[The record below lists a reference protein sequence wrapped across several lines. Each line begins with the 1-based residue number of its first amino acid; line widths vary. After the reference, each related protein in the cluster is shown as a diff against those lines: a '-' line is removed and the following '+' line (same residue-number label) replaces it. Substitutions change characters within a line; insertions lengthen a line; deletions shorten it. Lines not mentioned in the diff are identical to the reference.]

1 MPSPNRRRVL
11 AAMAGISAFSGC
23 SATSGDVPSTATET
37 PHTDTPTATH
47 TATGTPSESPTPTA
61 TETETAEPPELVSES
76 DFEFLVTVVRQPSR
90 DAPGRVRA
98 GLTNHTDRT
107 LLVTGGDPVPVGF
120 ETNRAEQVD
129 ASTPLKL
136 FPQQSDAVNQY
147 MSAESGEPL
156 TVADAVYEG
165 CWIMPDRV
173 LQTAEGG
180 AVELTSGASAVADYF
195 PLGVPDDD
203 CPEGTYRAY
212 GEMDAQSESGT
223 VARIDTKMEITVG
236 TSGKLSVSGSMEV
249 TEL

>member
-11 AAMAGISAFSGC
+11 VAMAGLSAFSGC
-23 SATSGDVPSTATET
+23 SATSGDASSTATKPPRTET
-37 PHTDTPTATH
+37 PTPTRSAT
-47 TATGTPSESPTPTA
+47 TTRSESPTPTP
-61 TETETAEPPELVSES
+61 TETETSEPATAVSAS
-76 DFEFLVTVVRQPSR
+76 DLEFLVTVVRQPSS

-120 ETNRAEQVD
+120 DTSLAKQVD

-147 MSAESGEPL
+147 VSAESGEPL

-165 CWIMPDRV
+165 CWSMPDRV
-173 LQTAEGG
+173 IQTAEGG

-195 PLGVPDDD
+195 PLGVPDAD
-203 CPEGTYRAY
+203 CPKGTYRAS
-212 GEMDAQSESGT
+212 GEMHAESESGP
-223 VARIDTKMEITVG
+223 VASIDTTMQVTVG
-236 TSGKLSVSGSMEV
+236 TRGSLSVSGSMDV
-249 TEL
+249 SEL

>member
-11 AAMAGISAFSGC
+11 AALAGISVFSGC
-23 SATSGDVPSTATET
+23 SATSEDVPSTATET
-37 PHTDTPTATH
+37 PRTATPTATQ

-76 DFEFLVTVVRQPSR
+76 DFEFLVTVVRQPSS

-120 ETNRAEQVD
+120 DTNRAEQVD

-173 LQTAEGG
+173 IKTAESGG
-180 AVELTSGASAVADYF
+180 LELTPEASAVADYF
-195 PLGVPDDD
+195 PLGVPDAD
-203 CPEGTYRAY
+203 CPNGTYRAY
-212 GEMDAQSESGT
+212 GEMWAESERGY
-223 VARIDTKMEITVG
+223 VGRIDTT
-236 TSGKLSVSGSMEV
+236 MEV
-249 TEL
+249 TVGDGALSIDGSMSVSEP